1 MMVGGLRRLAK
12 AAVLLLAVFTVF
24 VAWSVRLAPD
34 DVGSLCLL
42 WFAFP
47 YAWMALAVA
56 MLLCLLLRWRV
67 SALACVLALA
77 FTVPSAIRVVDLP
90 LPRKAASGVKLLTYN
105 VRGLAPYGPVGAAE
119 RLDSIA
125 CFILSQDADVVCL
138 QEVPPEARLRALSSA
153 TCDRVLAQYP
163 YMASKSNQL
172 TLSKTP
178 IRMVDDA
185 ATLGLSGQVPQVFL
199 ATDVCWGGDT
209 VRLFNC
215 HLASLKLTQKQ
226 IDSVT
231 AKDINRAHAST
242 LRGTLRI
249 AVDAAAHRAVEA
261 RMLARA
267 VDNSPRPVVVCGDF
281 NDTPVSY
288 TYHTVA
294 GARPHGDCQSD
305 LSDCRESHR
314 LGLARTYLGNLP
326 PLRIDFVFASA
337 RLRHGGYEEH
347 ALALSDH
354 KAVSVSLNLE

>member
-1 MMVGGLRRLAK
+1 MAK
-12 AAVLLLAVFTVF
+12 AAVLLLAAFTAF

-34 DVGSLCLL
+34 DVGPLCLL

-47 YAWMALAVA
+47 YAWLALAVIA
-56 MLLCLLLRWRV
+56 LPCLLSRWRV

-77 FTVPSAIRVVDLP
+77 CTAPSALRVIDLP
-90 LPRKAASGVKLLTYN
+90 LPRASASGAKLLTYN
-105 VRGLAPYGPVGAAE
+105 VRGLALYGAMEAAD

-125 CFILSQDADVVCL
+125 AFILEQEADVVCL
-138 QEVPPEARLRALSSA
+138 QEVPPEARLRALNSS
-153 TCDRVLAQYP
+153 TCDKVMAKYP
-163 YMASKSNQL
+163 YVATKSNQL

-178 IRMVDDA
+178 IRLVDDA
-185 ATLGLSGQVPQVFL
+185 ASLGLSGQVPPVFM
-199 ATDVCWGGDT
+199 ATDVCCGGDT

-242 LRGTLRI
+242 LRETLKI
-249 AVDAAAHRAVEA
+249 AIDAAARRAAEA

-267 VDNSPRPVVVCGDF
+267 IEDSPHPVVVCGDF

-288 TYHTVA
+288 TYRTVA
-294 GARPHGDCQSD
+294 GARPKGDGGSE
-305 LSDCRESHR
+305 LADCRESHR

-326 PLRIDFVFASA
+326 PLRIDYVFASA
-337 RLRHGGYEEH
+337 RLRHGGYAEH
-347 ALALSDH
+347 PLPLSDH
-354 KAVSVSLNLE
+354 KAVSVLLTLE